1 MATDAPICEAQ
12 WMEQMRALVLRGD
25 WASAEGCATAALGQF
40 PDSQELRRA
49 MAGIFLQTQRQPQAE
64 MLLRQLLGQVPADV
78 AAAFTLARLLIGD
91 GRNHA
96 AALILRECFAQGV
109 HDAEQ
114 AIAAIEMLD
123 DCARKADAATIADA
137 AIAAHPNDAR
147 LHAYAGMLEIQLGQ
161 FERARAHYLFALQH
175 SDQACEWNIPL
186 GLSSAQRYVDD
197 RHPDFA
203 IFRDCLA
210 RSDSSDKA
218 RSTLLF
224 AIAKAHDDIGDYAS
238 AAMYLRDANAL
249 AHAAT
254 TWSRKQWRRA
264 QQARLSAKPFTH
276 TLAPSSGFVPIF
288 IVGLPRSGTTLTASL
303 LARHP
308 QVCNRGELTWLARL
322 ARMPELTGDPDRAV
336 LERIAAIYAAQA
348 RQDDSDAR
356 WFIDKQP
363 LNFRYVGLIL
373 ALWPHA
379 RIIHC
384 QRSPRDTALS
394 LWMQSFLEDVQGFAY
409 SFDDIAVVM
418 RDEQRLMAH
427 WRKGH
432 RDSIRCVT
440 YEQLVSEP
448 QRVIAELSGWLQLP
462 APEEDSA
469 GKEST
474 TTIST
479 ASLWQ
484 ARQPIYTR
492 SIGRWRNY
500 AAHVAELM
508 EFSDSVADI

>member
-1 MATDAPICEAQ
+1 MATDAPASEAR

-40 PDSQELRRA
+40 PDSLELRRA

-64 MLLRQLLGQVPADV
+64 MLLRQLLGQAPGDV
-78 AAAFTLARLLIGD
+78 AAAFTLARLLVAD
-91 GRNHA
+91 GRNHGA
-96 AALILRECFAQGV
+96 AVTLRECFAQGV

-114 AIAAIEMLD
+114 AIAAIELLD
-123 DCARKADAATIADA
+123 DCARKADAATIANA

-161 FERARAHYLFALQH
+161 FERARQHYLFALKH

-203 IFRDCLA
+203 IFRDYLA
-210 RSDSSDKA
+210 RTDLSDKA

-224 AIAKAHDDIGDYAS
+224 ALAKAHDDIGDYAN
-238 AAMYLRDANAL
+238 AAKYLQDANAL

-254 TWSRKQWRRA
+254 TWSRKQWKRA
-264 QQARLSAKPFTH
+264 QQARLSAKPLTCN
-276 TLAPSSGFVPIF
+276 LEPSPDFVPIF
-288 IVGLPRSGTTLTASL
+288 IVGMPRSGTTLIASL

-308 QVCNRGELTWLARL
+308 QVCNRGEMPWLARL
-322 ARMPELTGDPDRAV
+322 AQSPELAGEPDRAV
-336 LERIAAIYAAQA
+336 LERIAATYVAQT

-379 RIIHC
+379 RIVHC
-384 QRSPRDTALS
+384 RRGARDTALS

-409 SFDDIAVVM
+409 DFDDIAVVM

-427 WRKGH
+427 WRNVH
-432 RDSIRCVT
+432 AESMRSVM
-440 YEQLVSEP
+440 YEELATEP
-448 QRVIAELSGWLQLP
+448 QRIVTELSVWLGLP
-462 APEEDSA
+462 VSETDQV
-469 GKEST
+469 KHDST

-484 ARQPIYTR
+484 ARQPVYTR

-500 AAHVAELM
+500 AAYVAELM
-508 EFSDSVADI
+508 QFSDSVVDN